1 MVPDCEQAWFGLSR
15 QHLSAKMGDTTVEQL
30 VWVPGLL
37 VFLFLLAVPTAQAA
51 ANSPDFSVRS
61 QNGSLREIKNGGT
74 YPHGRGIIAFGTA
87 SYNTYVN
94 LNATLISK
102 RAAYMRAYVRA
113 QEELLDYFHTT
124 TLKCKN
130 HAKNEVEDVET
141 GTDGAAN
148 ASTHSGQDCYRRN
161 IGTVEGFVLYSVKD
175 HVTDPIPKKSVTV
188 KIVSDPHTRAA
199 VQRVGETIIRTGNV
213 NYAWKEILKELREG
227 ILPPLGARLIE
238 NRKTKVDYVVGFG
251 SAIILKNRDLAM
263 ERHLIQAAAFQ
274 ARIRSQAALLAFL
287 RGDRVVWS
295 GGFSAKTTEGS
306 SQFDPSA
313 VAAFQSSADKMA
325 NIGRKIAGV
334 VAHVE
339 KGDYS
344 SAIADVSN
352 TIGDHSQPDGI
363 PTYRESRHS
372 FLYTLRQTRAYKD
385 VIEGRV
391 PAGLTSRTFEDKAG
405 NWAIAVSIY
414 YQSATIRAQ
423 SAYKQQQSATMD
435 SSAGGIR
442 RSGGL
447 SESAANPPGPSGQV
461 TPPGDH

>member
-1 MVPDCEQAWFGLSR
+1 VVPDCEQAGLGLSR
-15 QHLSAKMGDTTVEQL
+15 QHLYAEMGGTTVKRL
-30 VWVPGLL
+30 VWVSSLF
-37 VFLFLLAVPTAQAA
+37 VFLLLLAVPVAQAA
-51 ANSPDFSVRS
+51 ANSPAFSVES
-61 QNGSLREIKNGGT
+61 QNESLREIKNGGT
-74 YPHGRGIIAFGTA
+74 YPYGRGIIAFGTA

-94 LNATLISK
+94 LDATLIGK
-102 RAAYMRAYVRA
+102 RSAYMRAYARA
-113 QEELLDYFHTT
+113 QEELLDYFHTAM
-124 TLKCKN
+124 LKCEKRVE
-130 HAKNEVEDVET
+130 NEVEDVET
-141 GTDGAAN
+141 GTGGAEN
-148 ASTHSGQDCYRRN
+148 ASIHSRRECYKRN
-161 IGTVEGFVLYSVKD
+161 AGTVEGFVLYSVKD

-199 VQRVGETIIRTGNV
+199 VQRVSETIVRTGNV
-213 NYAWKEILKELREG
+213 NYAWNEILRELRGG

-238 NRKTKVDYVVGFG
+238 DRKTKEDYVVGFG
-251 SAIILKNRDLAM
+251 SAIILKNRDPTM

-274 ARIRSQAALLAFL
+274 ARIRSQVALLAFL

-295 GGFSAKTTEGS
+295 GRFSAKTTEGS
-306 SQFDPSA
+306 SQFAPSA
-313 VAAFQSSADKMA
+313 VATFQSSADKMA

-334 VAHVE
+334 VAHMG

-344 SAIADVSN
+344 GAITDVSN

-372 FLYTLRQTRAYKD
+372 FLYTLKQTRAYKG

-414 YQSATIRAQ
+414 SQPAAIRARN
-423 SAYKQQQSATMD
+423 AYKQRQSATM
-435 SSAGGIR
+435 SLSAGSIR

-461 TPPGDH
+461 TPLGAQ